1 MDWYRGP
8 SVDQY
13 IEKFTTEEDGH
24 LAIENDILLGY
35 DFFVSE
41 GKYTAEQRDAWLN
54 AHRVDNS
61 VALAVKELLG
71 R

>member
-1 MDWYRGP
+1 MYRRGCRQDHGLYRGP

-41 GKYTAEQRDAWLN
+41 GKYTAEQRDAW
-54 AHRVDNS
+54 AECPQS
-61 VALAVKELLG
+61 
-71 R
+71 